1 MRFLKDL
8 LRNFAYVTTGT
19 VIAFAVYTA
28 IIGVKEVP
36 IIMVAEI
43 PVAGLVTAL
52 IATAML
58 FKEQRTRKG
67 TAAVTVLNYILVSA
81 AMVALGLLFGWIE
94 FEIKQILLMFG
105 CVVFVYAFTVIISY
119 FTLKKEADEIN
130 EALKNKFSDNES

>member
-19 VIAFAVYTA
+19 VIAFVVYTA

-43 PVAGLVTAL
+43 PAAGLVTAL

-94 FEIKQILLMFG
+94 FEIKQILLMFA

-130 EALKNKFSDNES
+130 EALKNKFSDNEP

>member
-1 MRFLKDL
+1 MKFLKDL

-28 IIGVKEVP
+28 VIGVKEVP

-43 PVAGLVTAL
+43 PAAGLVTAL
-52 IATAML
+52 IATAIL

-67 TAAVTVLNYILVSA
+67 IIVVTVLNYMLVSA
-81 AMVALGLLFGWIE
+81 AMIALGILFGWIE
-94 FEIKQILLMFG
+94 LEIKQILLMLA
-105 CVVFVYAFTVIISY
+105 CAVFVYAFTVIISY

-130 EALKNKFSDNES
+130 AALKNKFSDNEQ

>member
-1 MRFLKDL
+1 MKFLKDL

-28 IIGVKEVP
+28 VIGVKEVP

-43 PVAGLVTAL
+43 PAAGLVTAL
-52 IATAML
+52 IATAIL

-67 TAAVTVLNYILVSA
+67 IIAVTVLNYILVSA
-81 AMVALGLLFGWIE
+81 AMVALGILFGWIE
-94 FEIKQILLMFG
+94 FEIRQILLMLV
-105 CVVFVYAFTVIISY
+105 CAVFVYAFTVIISY

-130 EALKNKFSDNES
+130 ATLKNKFSDNEQ